1 MIGSAIFDEWGKTM
15 IGCKGYTFVAR
26 PVFPA
31 HFQIG
36 KEKYMLFHRLQGCVY
51 ITGHW
56 DYAT

>member
-1 MIGSAIFDEWGKTM
+1 M

-36 KEKYMLFHRLQGCVY
+36 KEKYMLFHRLQGRVC
-51 ITGHW
+51 ITDHW
-56 DYAT
+56 DYGTRVLAMDSGI